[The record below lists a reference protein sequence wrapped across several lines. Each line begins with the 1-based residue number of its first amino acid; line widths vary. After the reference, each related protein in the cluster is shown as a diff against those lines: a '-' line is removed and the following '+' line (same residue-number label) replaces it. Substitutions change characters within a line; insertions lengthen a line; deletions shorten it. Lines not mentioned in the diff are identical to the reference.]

1 MLPVALGLSAAVSI
15 GVSNIAAGL
24 ASRRLTPL
32 IVGFWAQATGATICA
47 LLLLILRP
55 PLIPAQLPW
64 GLIAGLAGGGGMV
77 LFYRAMAAG
86 AISLVSPITACAI
99 VFPVLYAIASGE
111 SPTPLAAAGIVAII
125 GGIVL
130 ASLQPPPI
138 PGDPTD
144 TGIAGDR
151 RAIGL
156 AVLAALAFGA
166 FFILIDLAPAASGWG
181 MLWTA
186 AAVRASGFGV
196 QLLLVL
202 LGPRRIA
209 GPGRYAP
216 AVVLAGS
223 LDLLSLILINF
234 GSTTDSYGIVTAL
247 VGLYPVV
254 AMLLGVVALGERLT
268 RIQAS
273 GATLAMAGALL
284 VSV

>member
-1 MLPVALGLSAAVSI
+1 MLPVALGLSAALSI

-32 IVGFWAQATGATICA
+32 IVGFWAQATGMVLCS
-47 LLLLILRP
+47 LLLLLLRP
-55 PLIPAQLPW
+55 PLIAGQIPW
-64 GLIAGLAGGGGMV
+64 GFIDGLAGGGGMV

-99 VFPVLYAIASGE
+99 IFPVLYSVASGE
-111 SPTPLAAAGIVAII
+111 NPTPLATAGIVAII

-130 ASLQPPPI
+130 ASLQPTPV

-144 TGIAGDR
+144 TGPAGDR

-156 AVLAALAFGA
+156 AVLAAIAFGA
-166 FFILIDLAPAASGWG
+166 FFILIDLAPSASGWG
-181 MLWTA
+181 TLWTA
-186 AAVRASGFGV
+186 AAVRCSGFSV

-202 LGPRRIA
+202 LGPRRLTS
-209 GPGRYAP
+209 PGRYAP
-216 AVVLAGS
+216 AVVLAGT

-254 AMLLGVVALGERLT
+254 AMLLGVVALRERLT
-268 RIQAS
+268 RIQTS
-273 GATLAMAGALL
+273 GAVLAMAGVLL